1 MSRRRARHG
10 GLRDRA
16 AKLRREEHGF
26 TLVELLVAT
35 TVGVGV
41 LLAAFTLSEAL
52 LHAQTKV
59 SDRSESIA
67 RGRTAMEQVVQQLR
81 SQVCLGP
88 GLPAITYGDGDRV
101 VFYADLAN
109 TTFVPERRELSYA
122 DGALTE
128 RVYPGTVNGDPDA
141 GEPPYLFASTPSHT
155 RVVLDHLQPLREDGV
170 EVPFF
175 RYYMFDG
182 SDPIR
187 PSRLLATPLSAQDA
201 ARVVQIAISYAALP
215 SRGGNA
221 TTAEPFTAHV
231 YVRTADPTDP
241 DHSPLCI

>member
-1 MSRRRARHG
+1 MTRLRHDE
-10 GLRDRA
+10 R
-16 AKLRREEHGF
+16 GF
-26 TLVELLVAT
+26 SLAEMLVSI

-41 LLAAFTLSEAL
+41 LLAAFTLSSSL

-59 SDRSESIA
+59 SDRSDSIA
-67 RGRTAMEQVVQQLR
+67 RGRTAMEQIVQQLR

-88 GLPAITYGDGDRV
+88 GYPAITYGDGSRI

-109 TTFVPERRELSYA
+109 RTFVPEQRELVYA
-122 DGALTE
+122 SGSITE
-128 RVYPGTVNGDPDA
+128 RTYPGTQTGGQPPFTFA
-141 GEPPYLFASTPSHT
+141 GTPSRT
-155 RVVLDHLQPLREDGV
+155 RVVLDRMQLRREAGV
-170 EVPFF
+170 DVPFF

-187 PSRLLATPLSAQDA
+187 PSRLLATPLSASDA
-201 ARVVQIAISYAALP
+201 ARVVQVTINFAALP
-215 SRGGNA
+215 SRGGSG
-221 TTAEPFTAHV
+221 TTAEPFTANV

>member
-1 MSRRRARHG
+1 MR
-10 GLRDRA
+10 LRDQR
-16 AKLRREEHGF
+16 GF
-26 TLVELLVAT
+26 SLTELLVSM

-41 LLAAFTLSEAL
+41 LLAAFTLSSAL

-67 RGRTAMEQVVQQLR
+67 RGRAAMEQIVQQLR

-88 GLPAITYGDGDRV
+88 GYPAITYGDGSRV

-109 TTFVPERRELSYA
+109 RTFVPEQRELVYA
-122 DGALTE
+122 SGALTE
-128 RVYPGTVNGDPDA
+128 RAYPGTQTG
-141 GEPPYLFASTPSHT
+141 GQPPFTFARTPSRT
-155 RVVLDHLQPLREDGV
+155 RVVLDRMQLRREEGV
-170 EVPFF
+170 DVPFF
-175 RYYMFDG
+175 RYYTFDG

-187 PSRLLATPLSAQDA
+187 PSRLLATPLSASDA
-201 ARVVQIAISYAALP
+201 ARVVQVTISYAALP
-215 SRGGNA
+215 SRGGSG
-221 TTAEPFTAHV
+221 TTAEPFTANV